1 MTTRYRTKSFVFKK
15 DDRHES
21 DRKFAIFTKD
31 FGRLEVVAKA
41 IRKIKSK
48 LRGGIDIFSLC
59 EIEFI
64 QGKSYKTLTDAVK
77 IEKFN
82 NITQDIEKF
91 KIACQISEVL
101 DNFIKGQEKDENIWN
116 LIIETFERLNNSNL
130 KIDKLKIIYYYF
142 LWNFYSLLGYQPEV
156 QKCIACQG
164 KLNPYAIYF
173 SNKEGGVIC
182 GSCAKQDNGPQ
193 KINSDIAKILRLIFK
208 KDWQILSRLKIENS
222 SLQLLKKISNNYHS
236 YIGEAFG
243 LDRKILICYD

>member
-15 DDRHES
+15 DDRCES
-21 DRKFAIFTKD
+21 DRKFVIFTKD

-48 LRGGIDIFSLC
+48 LRGGIDIFYLS

-64 QGKSYKTLTDAVK
+64 QGKNYKTLTDVAL
-77 IEKFN
+77 IEKFD
-82 NITQDIEKF
+82 NINQDIEKL
-91 KIACQISEVL
+91 KIAYQVSEVL

-116 LIIETFERLNNSNL
+116 LIIETFERFDNSNL
-130 KIDKLKIIYYYF
+130 KIEKRLSIIYYYF

-156 QKCIACQG
+156 QKCVACQG

-182 GSCAKQDNGPQ
+182 GSCSKADNVSQ
-193 KINSDIAKILRLIFK
+193 KINSDIAKILRLILK
-208 KDWQILSRLKIENS
+208 KDWQIVSRLKIKDS
-222 SLQLLKKISNNYHS
+222 SQKLLKEISDNYNS
-236 YIGEAFG
+236 YILSIYCRNIIEA
-243 LDRKILICYD
+243 

>member
-1 MTTRYRTKSFVFKK
+1 MTTRYRTKSLVFKR

-48 LRGGIDIFSLC
+48 LRGGIDIFYLS

-77 IEKFN
+77 IERFN
-82 NITQDIEKF
+82 NITQDIEKL
-91 KIACQISEVL
+91 KIACKISEVL

-116 LIIETFERLNNSNL
+116 LIIETFKRLDNNNL
-130 KIDKLKIIYYYF
+130 KIGNKLSIIYYYF

-156 QKCIACQG
+156 QKCIVCQG

-173 SNKEGGVIC
+173 SNKEGGIVC
-182 GSCAKQDNGPQ
+182 GSCSKQYNVSQ
-193 KINSDIAKILRLIFK
+193 KINSDIAKILRLILK
-208 KDWQILSRLKIENS
+208 KDWQTVSRLKIEGNS
-222 SLQLLKKISNNYHS
+222 PKLLKEISDSYHS
-236 YIGEAFG
+236 YI
-243 LDRKILICYD
+243 LSNIK